1 MTSVWYRQEL
11 RAGRR
16 CELTRVSSLRLVF
29 NLSRHLKIIVIK
41 KKKKVF
47 LFVRNLNRL
56 AINSKGEK
64 KLAILTRNKGGL
76 ARMPVTCPAEPRWTW
91 QRRRKGWQGNQKRRI
106 LIIWHFFHQKRLNSP
121 SFALSLDCPLQNAE
135 VFVARK
141 LDVVRPSFRWPVRS

>member
-41 KKKKVF
+41 KKNVF

-76 ARMPVTCPAEPRWTW
+76 ARMPVTCPAE
-91 QRRRKGWQGNQKRRI
+91 RR
-106 LIIWHFFHQKRLNSP
+106 
-121 SFALSLDCPLQNAE
+121 
-135 VFVARK
+135 
-141 LDVVRPSFRWPVRS
+141 